1 MKGGDTFRL
10 KSYIMETKKH
20 PHADLNRNSGL
31 YFVIGLAIVLL
42 VVWRLLEYKSYPE
55 TIDPLTALEVADELV
70 EDVPITERIQS
81 IAPPPPPA
89 APAVIEIVEDVE
101 EIEETLIESTE
112 SGEDFVVAD
121 AIVDVGDVEVAEEEE
136 EIVVPFAVIE
146 DAPVFPGCET
156 CPTKE
161 EQKACFNQSIQDHI
175 AANFQYPPEA
185 LELGIQGRVFLT
197 FKIDANGKVTDIR
210 KRGPNPLLE
219 KEAVRI
225 IASLPT
231 MQPGKQRGRPVSVTY
246 SLPIMFKL
254 L

>member
-1 MKGGDTFRL
+1 
-10 KSYIMETKKH
+10 MESKKY

-55 TIDPLTALEVADELV
+55 PMDELSVLEVADELN
-70 EDVPITERIQS
+70 EDVPVTEVITT

-89 APAVIEIVEDVE
+89 APAVIEIVEDVS
-101 EIEETLIESTE
+101 EIEETVIESTE
-112 SGEDFVVAD
+112 SGEDFVVAE
-121 AIVDVGDVEVAEEEE
+121 AEVSVEDVEVAEEEE
-136 EIVVPFAVIE
+136 EITVPFAVIE

-161 EQKACFNQSIQDHI
+161 ERKACFNQSIQDHI
-175 AANFQYPPEA
+175 AANFRYPEQA
-185 LELGIQGRVFLT
+185 LELGIQGRVFVT
-197 FKIDANGKVTDIR
+197 FEIDSNGKVRNIR
-210 KRGPNPLLE
+210 KRGPDRLLE
-219 KEAVRI
+219 AEAVRI

-231 MQPGKQRGRPVSVTY
+231 MQPGKQRGRAVKVTY
-246 SLPIMFKL
+246 SIPIMFKL